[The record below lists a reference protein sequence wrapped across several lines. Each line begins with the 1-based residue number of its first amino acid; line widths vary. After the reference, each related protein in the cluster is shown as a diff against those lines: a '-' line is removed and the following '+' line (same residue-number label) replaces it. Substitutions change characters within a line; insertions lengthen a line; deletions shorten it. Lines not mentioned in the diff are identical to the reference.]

1 MLEDVFG
8 FAKHQ
13 GKATYGLGYKLKL
26 TRNRDSSVLK
36 KTNAI
41 NNVKIKFIASEWYVP
56 HYTPSILQKLILSK
70 HILSKIPTELRYV
83 ERYVYLKQVNTRN
96 FWTFGLRT
104 QKGINVPIWIF
115 VGFQQRDRHVS

>member
-1 MLEDVFG
+1 MLKDVLG

-26 TRNRDSSVLK
+26 TRNRDSSVLN

-41 NNVKIKFIASEWYVP
+41 NNAKIKFIACEWYVP
-56 HYTPSILQKLILSK
+56 QYTPSIPQKLILST

-83 ERYVYLKQVNTRN
+83 ERYFYMKQVNTRN
-96 FWTFGLRT
+96 FWTFGLGT
-104 QKGINVPIWIF
+104 PKGINVPIWNI
-115 VGFQQRDRHVS
+115 VGFQQRDRHDS